1 MSVNHRHFIK
11 LHEEKIQFTKL
22 NYHYFQVFTL
32 LKVFAEP
39 VDPQPKLC
47 SVITHLSGWYGD
59 VVIGD
64 GESTLED
71 IYFERSPL

>member
-1 MSVNHRHFIK
+1 MPVKYGHFCCSLK
-11 LHEEKIQFTKL
+11 KKKFTKF
-22 NYHYFQVFTL
+22 NHSNFQVFTL

-39 VDPQPKLC
+39 VEAPQPTLC

-64 GESTLED
+64 GETTLED
-71 IYFERSPL
+71 IYLERSPL